1 MPKTSTTRSSEISDI
16 RPSRAGHR
24 SSLLDVEILLPEQVE
39 TSRGIRDSAEISLLW
54 AIFCDGIQTYC
65 REVLRSSTDSLAYRE
80 VHRWIFRSHSN
91 AVTSFASLC
100 DLFAI
105 DTRKLRLALTRF
117 REHPS
122 EALLGTLDRT

>member
-1 MPKTSTTRSSEISDI
+1 MPKTSTTRSSDISGI
-16 RPSRAGHR
+16 SPSRAGHR

-80 VHRWIFRSHSN
+80 VHRWIFRSHSD